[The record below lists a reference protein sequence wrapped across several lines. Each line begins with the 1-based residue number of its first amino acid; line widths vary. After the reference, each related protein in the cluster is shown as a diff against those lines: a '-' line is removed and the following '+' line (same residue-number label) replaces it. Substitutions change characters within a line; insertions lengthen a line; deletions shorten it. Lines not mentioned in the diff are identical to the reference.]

1 MTTNTSLEEHLAHQ
15 DAAIDDISK
24 QMADQWDAIRR
35 LERKMDRIIDHLRA
49 GQDDGDAAPPA
60 SAPPPHY

>member
-1 MTTNTSLEEHLAHQ
+1 MTTSLEEHLSHQ

-24 QMADQWDAIRR
+24 QMAEQWAAIRR
-35 LERKMDRIIDHLRA
+35 LDAKMDRIIDHLRA
-49 GQDDGDAAPPA
+49 MQDDGEGAPPA

>member
-1 MTTNTSLEEHLAHQ
+1 MTTDLEEHIAHHA
-15 DAAIDDISK
+15 AAIDDISK

-35 LERKMDRIIDHLRA
+35 IDAKLDRIIGHLRMIQEEA
-49 GQDDGDAAPPA
+49 ESAAPPA